1 MKKQPYTITALITP
15 NPTPQRVDS
24 CTGLERHALTHSAG
38 IPQFH
43 LTENHLIALSI
54 HITATP
60 DPIDPNLPETRA
72 QNAAIAQLRAE
83 AHARY
88 PKQQIRKYKL
98 YQTASAT
105 P

>member
-15 NPTPQRVDS
+15 NPTPRPIESRTDIR
-24 CTGLERHALTHSAG
+24 RHALTHSAG
-38 IPQFH
+38 ITEIH
-43 LTENHLIALSI
+43 LTENHLVALSI

-60 DPIDPNLPETRA
+60 DPIDPNLPDPKA
-72 QNAAIAQLRAE
+72 QNAAIEHLRAE

-88 PKQQIRKYKL
+88 PRQKINKYKL
-98 YQTASAT
+98 YATAA

>member
-1 MKKQPYTITALITP
+1 MKKQPYTITALIAP
-15 NPTPQRVDS
+15 NPTPQPVDS
-24 CTGLERHALTHSAG
+24 RTDTRRHTLTHSAG

-72 QNAAIAQLRAE
+72 QDAAIAHLRAE

-88 PKQQIRKYKL
+88 PKRKITKYKL
-98 YQTASAT
+98 YQTAT